1 MVIKEEKRNNNIL
14 KKKEIGQ
21 NAIVKEKIYQIVLYI
36 FIK

>member
-21 NAIVKEKIYQIVLYI
+21 NAIVKEKIY
-36 FIK
+36 